1 MVFGIFDEKRPT
13 KRDKYDSY
21 EDEYQSKM
29 IGGPTGKPIGEGFN
43 FTIDGKSLSYRDPR
57 NFNATSTAAAKAGGG
72 SMLGNED
79 HNRHSYNMT
88 NSLYKYSYGDIENAG
103 KALGIANVNKKK
115 EVDKIHEYLERPR
128 TAAVEPTKP
137 DKPKKD
143 KDAKLGA
150 PTEPVKTVLS
160 KPAAEANAFVEA
172 HNAMTMG
179 NQNPLAGIAASNQ
192 AGVSSPE
199 AGAFKQNFQLNL
211 GSSDSTPLTFTEA
224 VTGTKP
230 SIAGGFMA
238 NYKDAIK
245 KNLEPM

>member
-1 MVFGIFDEKRPT
+1 MVFGIFDKKRKT
-13 KRDKYDSY
+13 RREEYDGYKY
-21 EDEYQSKM
+21 K
-29 IGGPTGKPIGEGFN
+29 GGPDTTKDLA
-43 FTIDGKSLSYRDPR
+43 IDGKSFNYRDPSDNKDVDYMSGKGPAMSGKTINKDSYQMTNPLYEYSYGQIR
-57 NFNATSTAAAKAGGG
+57 DAAKAQGIQNI
-72 SMLGNED
+72 NE
-79 HNRHSYNMT
+79 
-88 NSLYKYSYGDIENAG
+88 
-103 KALGIANVNKKK
+103 KA
-115 EVDKIHEYLERPR
+115 EVDKILSYIQTPR

-179 NQNPLAGIAASNQ
+179 NENPLAGIAASNQ

-224 VTGTKP
+224 VTGTEP
-230 SIAGGFMA
+230 SIAGGFMGK
-238 NYKDAIK
+238 YKDAIK
-245 KNLEPM
+245 RNLEPT